1 MARVSSI
8 KPNTVLEVYLKKIKI
23 LTLSDHPMSPSGVGT
38 QTKYMIEAML
48 KTGKYQFISLGGA
61 MKHQNYDVMNV
72 EEYKDDW
79 LIRPVDGY
87 GVLPCLG

>member
-1 MARVSSI
+1 
-8 KPNTVLEVYLKKIKI
+8 
-23 LTLSDHPMSPSGVGT
+23 MSPSGVGT

-87 GVLPCLG
+87 GDQNMIRSIIRNDKPESRLS